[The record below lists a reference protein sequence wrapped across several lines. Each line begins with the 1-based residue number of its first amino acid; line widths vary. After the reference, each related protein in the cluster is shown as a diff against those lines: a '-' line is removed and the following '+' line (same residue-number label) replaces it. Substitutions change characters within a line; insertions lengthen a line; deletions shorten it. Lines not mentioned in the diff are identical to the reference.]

1 MARWS
6 KGEKPWERQ
15 PGESAQAYE
24 AFDAYP
30 KMGVERSCRKVAQA
44 LSKSDTIIRRWSSA
58 WKWQERCRA
67 YDNELKRQELIQAQ
81 KAVKQMQERQIQ
93 TAMLLQ
99 KKAVQALNELD
110 ISELTPQEI
119 LRFISEG
126 AKLET
131 ANRAS
136 STQQV
141 VAAAADDTKAPTLA
155 NTIIS
160 AFQRR
165 EDDDDE

>member
-1 MARWS
+1 MAKWS
-6 KGEKPWERQ
+6 RNEKPWERQ

-24 AFDAYP
+24 AFDTYI
-30 KMGVERSCRKVAQA
+30 KMGVERSCRKVAQE

-67 YDNELKRQELIQAQ
+67 YDNELKRQELVQAQ
-81 KAVKQMQERQIQ
+81 KAVKQMQERQIK

-99 KKAVQALNELD
+99 KKAVQALDQLD
-110 ISELTPQEI
+110 IAKLTPQEI

-136 STQQV
+136 STQQ
-141 VAAAADDTKAPTLA
+141 AATDAADDSKNPSVASTL
-155 NTIIS
+155 IS
-160 AFQRR
+160 IYQERM
-165 EDDDDE
+165 DGGDE